1 MYYDNKST
9 FYIKQYGPAA
19 FTIALS
25 LVLVVGGLYIYLS
38 SNKNNN
44 PQDTL
49 VAKNDTQSEQQV
61 EQSNSLQDVKEDNV
75 SNSTPNVVEEKK
87 DVNININQN
96 VSNTTNASE
105 VKSSVNINDVK
116 ITNVLSAELRALNKL
131 EKSKELTVVGVD
143 DNKNIIINANDK
155 NYKASLIGID
165 YKKSGLDIKDKLN
178 SDLAN
183 KKVTIAFDN
192 VKVQDNTLCVY
203 LYVDGNLY
211 NQKLLKDGL
220 AILNVEKANTSLL
233 NELVNAQKQAK
244 TNNIGIRQNKKHAE
258 LGKNLSFHISTSY
271 DRLYSNI
278 GASIF
283 LF

>member
-87 DVNININQN
+87 DVNINQN
-96 VSNTTNASE
+96 VSNATNASE

-220 AILNVEKANTSLL
+220 AILNVKKANTSLL

-244 TNNIGIRQNKKHAE
+244 TNNIGIWQK
-258 LGKNLSFHISTSY
+258 
-271 DRLYSNI
+271 
-278 GASIF
+278 
-283 LF
+283 

>member
-38 SNKNNN
+38 SNKNNK

-75 SNSTPNVVEEKK
+75 SNSTPNVIEEKK
-87 DVNININQN
+87 DENINQD
-96 VSNTTNASE
+96 VSNTTNVSE

-131 EKSKELTVVGVD
+131 EKSKEVTVVGVD
-143 DNKNIIINANDK
+143 DNKNIIINAYDK

-178 SDLAN
+178 SDLTN

-244 TNNIGIRQNKKHAE
+244 TNNIGIWQKYRACRTRENP
-258 LGKNLSFHISTSY
+258 
-271 DRLYSNI
+271 
-278 GASIF
+278 
-283 LF
+283 

>member
-87 DVNININQN
+87 DVNINQN
-96 VSNTTNASE
+96 VSNATNASE

-131 EKSKELTVVGVD
+131 EKSKEITVVGVD

-220 AILNVEKANTSLL
+220 AILNVKKANTSLL

-244 TNNIGIRQNKKHAE
+244 TNNIGIWQK
-258 LGKNLSFHISTSY
+258 
-271 DRLYSNI
+271 
-278 GASIF
+278 
-283 LF
+283 

>member
-38 SNKNNN
+38 SNKNNK

-61 EQSNSLQDVKEDNV
+61 EQSNSLQDVKENNV

-87 DVNININQN
+87 DENINQN

-192 VKVQDNTLCVY
+192 VKVQNNTLCVY
-203 LYVDGNLY
+203 LYVDENLY

-244 TNNIGIRQNKKHAE
+244 ANNIGIWQK
-258 LGKNLSFHISTSY
+258 
-271 DRLYSNI
+271 
-278 GASIF
+278 
-283 LF
+283 

>member
-38 SNKNNN
+38 SNKNNKH
-44 PQDTL
+44 QDTL
-49 VAKNDTQSEQQV
+49 VAKNDTQSEQKV
-61 EQSNSLQDVKEDNV
+61 EQSNSLQDVKEDDNV

-87 DVNININQN
+87 DENINQDVNNTSN
-96 VSNTTNASE
+96 VSE

-116 ITNVLSAELRALNKL
+116 ITNVLSAEFRALNKL
-131 EKSKELTVVGVD
+131 EKSKEVTVVGVD
-143 DNKNIIINANDK
+143 DNKNIIINAYDK

-178 SDLAN
+178 SDLTN

-244 TNNIGIRQNKKHAE
+244 TNNIGIWQK
-258 LGKNLSFHISTSY
+258 
-271 DRLYSNI
+271 
-278 GASIF
+278 
-283 LF
+283 

>member
-38 SNKNNN
+38 SNKNNK

-61 EQSNSLQDVKEDNV
+61 EQSNSLQDVKENNV
-75 SNSTPNVVEEKK
+75 SNSTPNVVKEKK
-87 DVNININQN
+87 DENINQN

-192 VKVQDNTLCVY
+192 VKVQNNTLCVY

-244 TNNIGIRQNKKHAE
+244 TNNIGIWQK
-258 LGKNLSFHISTSY
+258 
-271 DRLYSNI
+271 
-278 GASIF
+278 
-283 LF
+283 

>member
-75 SNSTPNVVEEKK
+75 SNSTSNVIEEKK
-87 DVNININQN
+87 DVNINQN

-116 ITNVLSAELRALNKL
+116 ITLNDIL
-131 EKSKELTVVGVD
+131 NQNSIQ
-143 DNKNIIINANDK
+143 KNI
-155 NYKASLIGID
+155 L
-165 YKKSGLDIKDKLN
+165 
-178 SDLAN
+178 
-183 KKVTIAFDN
+183 T
-192 VKVQDNTLCVY
+192 
-203 LYVDGNLY
+203 
-211 NQKLLKDGL
+211 
-220 AILNVEKANTSLL
+220 
-233 NELVNAQKQAK
+233 
-244 TNNIGIRQNKKHAE
+244 
-258 LGKNLSFHISTSY
+258 
-271 DRLYSNI
+271 
-278 GASIF
+278 
-283 LF
+283 

>member
-38 SNKNNN
+38 SNKNNK

-61 EQSNSLQDVKEDNV
+61 EQSNSLQDVKENNV
-75 SNSTPNVVEEKK
+75 SNSTPNVVVEKK
-87 DVNININQN
+87 DENINQN

-220 AILNVEKANTSLL
+220 AILNVEKANPSLL

-244 TNNIGIRQNKKHAE
+244 TNNIGIWQK
-258 LGKNLSFHISTSY
+258 
-271 DRLYSNI
+271 
-278 GASIF
+278 
-283 LF
+283 

>member
-75 SNSTPNVVEEKK
+75 SNSKPNVVEEKK
-87 DVNININQN
+87 DVNINQN

-244 TNNIGIRQNKKHAE
+244 TNNIGIWQK
-258 LGKNLSFHISTSY
+258 
-271 DRLYSNI
+271 
-278 GASIF
+278 
-283 LF
+283 